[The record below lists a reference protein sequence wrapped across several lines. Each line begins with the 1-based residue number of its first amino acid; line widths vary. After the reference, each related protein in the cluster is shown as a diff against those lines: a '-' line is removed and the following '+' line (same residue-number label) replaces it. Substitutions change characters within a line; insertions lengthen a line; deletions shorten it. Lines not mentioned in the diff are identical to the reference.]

1 MDASNRLVIIS
12 SDLTWPNGL
21 AIDYE
26 SQRLYWADAGMK
38 TIEYASLDG
47 SNRKVRNL
55 SLRRESGAWNVSPRA
70 QSPDGPLPLFS
81 VESEISRS
89 RRGELLSLIEKSSLS
104 VANCVWGNLLLGAN
118 VSPSLSFCYDC
129 TLWYWE
135 GAREAYS
142 PCWLLNNVFGVGAGG
157 NLSRCWLGAICL
169 IPLDLL
175 FMAREST
182 GQTGRRKASRAQTEG
197 LGRLGKHCRTI
208 WRILWIFMFSTGTGH
223 QVQSLPQ
230 SALSWDVTQAL
241 VCGTGFLQGADL
253 SAINALKV
261 WVEWE

>member
-1 MDASNRLVIIS
+1 MTVHYD
-12 SDLTWPNGL
+12 
-21 AIDYE
+21 
-26 SQRLYWADAGMK
+26 
-38 TIEYASLDG
+38 
-47 SNRKVRNL
+47 
-55 SLRRESGAWNVSPRA
+55 
-70 QSPDGPLPLFS
+70 
-81 VESEISRS
+81 
-89 RRGELLSLIEKSSLS
+89 IEKGQGKPIPLADFLIMFSG
-104 VANCVWGNLLLGAN
+104 W
-118 VSPSLSFCYDC
+118 
-129 TLWYWE
+129 
-135 GAREAYS
+135 
-142 PCWLLNNVFGVGAGG
+142 GVGAGG

-230 SALSWDVTQAL
+230 STLSWDVTQAL

-261 WVEWE
+261 WVEYESMRITLVLVFKDTLECYTCCTPFFWLCYRLTDSSSSFL